1 MAIVSR
7 LQLNHPALGAAGG
20 AGLHSSIE
28 AIYTK
33 IGDNMNDRWF
43 TITDFDQTETE
54 DLLHNFETGLENI
67 QYDLWNYT
75 GGEWVQL
82 TEATTPARSDFT
94 VIEKVGFED
103 TTLQIT
109 NNTGGNDLDFA
120 VTLRIGSVRLDQ
132 GDVQDVDVTTTAPED
147 GQALVFE
154 ASSGKFKPGAS
165 GDASF
170 KLQSI
175 TDPNAVIKGGYL
187 LLDDGRELAT
197 YDGAGG
203 ASTDYGVD
211 ITVSLDTVLGGNPAD
226 ATTYYLYIDLESLSS
241 EVTLSDNGRK
251 VYGIVQANFALSTT
265 EPEEINR
272 VRYVPIGFVRS
283 ATTGTVWSG
292 SGAAFGTLAFRRHQN
307 PGIIASP
314 LAETI
319 VKTIGTVGAADNVAG
334 GHVLAA
340 PSFPSALTTAKLS
353 FYNLAADAND
363 DFHTRNLTN
372 IGSTPFTGTSIR
384 GTSNAAA
391 NLDGTTHSFTSTDAF
406 FSVGNGK
413 SWAVGGW
420 VAMDDWTPSAVQ
432 GIFTQRPTASDRVFS
447 LQVNSSGDLSFIAT
461 NTAAANDLDLTLP
474 AFVAGYAN
482 GQWHHLAMVYDFTAG
497 QLYGYVDGVKVASGA
512 LANTRAATAP
522 QFRIGAIGTTAVSFL
537 DGRVQDA
544 FFVNDAL
551 LSDEDIRKLYSVRLD
566 LSDTS
571 VSIGNQRWEA
581 QLVNGDFAT
590 EYPELWLVDK
600 DADKIYVDF
609 GGSPAAG
616 VLTLRKYDLGL
627 VARTVPTRGF
637 DKTYTSDPTGTVAH
651 GLPAMPTALI
661 VLHNELADGK
671 YVPLNPEPLVKADA
685 TNLYLTTSSLTIDG
699 THPIRI
705 IALVGGTSA
714 SIDRNIFNNLTPQ
727 MKVVATTYTA
737 VNGDRIFADS
747 SAGAFTITLPANPS
761 MGDRVVIY
769 DAENT
774 WDTNNVTVARNGKN
788 IDSAAADLTLDIEG
802 GKAELVYYDTTFGWR
817 VY

>member
-1 MAIVSR
+1 MAVVSR
-7 LQLNHPALGAAGG
+7 LKLNHPALGTAGG
-20 AGLHSSIE
+20 ASLHTAIE
-28 AIYTK
+28 ALYEK
-33 IGDNMNDRWF
+33 LGDNIADRFFVIEDINDAASVNVEHNF
-43 TITDFDQTETE
+43 NTDFVNLRW
-54 DLLHNFETGLENI
+54 DLYEINVATGEII
-67 QYDLWNYT
+67 QR
-75 GGEWVQL
+75 L
-82 TEATTPARSDFT
+82 TPSTTPSLADFD
-94 VIEKVGFED
+94 VIAKVGDEKTFITVTNNSGAQRDLALTVFNDPIQLDELID
-103 TTLQIT
+103 VDLTTTL
-109 NNTGGNDLDFA
+109 
-120 VTLRIGSVRLDQ
+120 
-132 GDVQDVDVTTTAPED
+132 PED
-147 GQALVFE
+147 GQALVYD
-154 ASSGKFKPGAS
+154 AGDGIFKPGAS

-170 KLQSI
+170 KLQSV

-211 ITVSLDTVLGGNPAD
+211 ITVSLDTILGANPAD
-226 ATTYYLYIDLESLSS
+226 ATTYYLYIDLESLGS

-251 VYGIVQANFALSTT
+251 VYGIVQGNFYLSTT

-272 VRYVPIGFVRS
+272 VRYIPLGFVRS

-292 SGAAFGTLAFRRHQN
+292 TGAAYGTLAFRRHQN

-319 VKTIGTVGAADNVAG
+319 VKTIGTVGDVDNVAG

-353 FYNLAADAND
+353 FFNLAADAND

-372 IGSTPFTGTSIR
+372 IGTTPFTGTSIR
-384 GTSNAAA
+384 GASNSAA
-391 NLDGTTHSFTSTDAF
+391 NLDGTTQSFTSTDAF

-420 VAMDDWTPSAVQ
+420 VAYDDWTPAGSQTFVS
-432 GIFTQRPTASDRVFS
+432 QRPSSTDRVFEVS
-447 LQVNSSGDLSFIAT
+447 VNSSGDITFIAT
-461 NTAAANDLDLTLP
+461 NTSNANDLSLVLP
-474 AFVAGYAN
+474 ALGAGYAN
-482 GQWHHLAMVYDFTAG
+482 GEWHHIAMVYNYTAG
-497 QLYGYVDGVKVASGA
+497 QLYAYIDGVKVASGI
-512 LANTRAATAP
+512 LANTRAATSA
-522 QFRIGAIGTTAVSFL
+522 QFRVSGVGTTLAQHL
-537 DGRVQDA
+537 DGRAQDV
-544 FFVNDAL
+544 FFVNDAI
-551 LSDEDIRKLYSVRLD
+551 LSDDDVRKLYSVRLD

-571 VSIGNQRWEA
+571 VSAGNQRWEA

-600 DADKIYVDF
+600 DVDKIYVDF
-609 GGSPAAG
+609 GGGPSTG

-627 VARTVPTRGF
+627 AARPVPTRGF
-637 DKTYTSDPTGTVAH
+637 DKTYTSDPTGTIAH
-651 GLPAMPTALI
+651 GLPAMPTAFVI
-661 VLHNELADGK
+661 LHDELANGR
-671 YVPLNPEPLVKADA
+671 YVPLNPEPLIKADA

-705 IALVGGTSA
+705 IAVVGGTSA

-747 SAGAFTITLPANPS
+747 SAGAFTITLPPNPS
-761 MGDRVVIY
+761 MGDRIVFY

-774 WDTNNVTVARNGKN
+774 WDTNNVTVGRNGKN
-788 IDSAAADLTLDIEG
+788 IDGAAADLTLDIEG